1 MLFGDVTKKGKLLIY
16 TRQPEEEAY
25 GPGLA
30 HSVHLAY
37 SPDGKYFTPLNRN
50 YGVLFASA
58 TIHQPDTLVPMGL
71 KAPYLFRTAEGEFG
85 IVAVR
90 ILQDGSP
97 DPESRG
103 KILLWASRDLIHF
116 TEKGLV
122 DLGIGEYVLRC
133 SCEYDPALRQYRI
146 RWQSETGAY
155 YENLLKS
162 LGEPFSVSA
171 AAAGSPLPTEPAG
184 GAFCGLSDILPGNMV
199 EVDASFGER
208 LCLRMCPLEN
218 VSLQAPETVYASSPE
233 ELAEITA
240 SAFYTDGSSVQKR
253 VEWDA
258 SSVDFT
264 KPGAY
269 RAAGKAIQ
277 KEFPFPLAKGYADP
291 DILKWE
297 GKYYFLATNDNVND
311 IGLFVREAPTV
322 EELFTEESRS
332 HEKIILNVNEEKDFM
347 QTFWAPEF
355 HVIGGRLYI
364 LFAVSG
370 KKWGPQCHIMR
381 LKEGGNI
388 LRAED
393 WEEPVRVRRRNGS
406 PLAGENNDIT
416 LDMTH
421 FSVAGKDYLAWSYRK
436 WIGKPEDSG
445 SMIYIATTN
454 PEEPWNLASEPVL
467 LTSPLYG
474 WENHRGTINNE
485 GPNAFIAGGNVY
497 LTYSGGAAG
506 GYSYVIGMLTAALG
520 SDLLDPNSW
529 VKNNAPVMSYVS
541 GVFGP
546 GHNSFYTDEDGNLM
560 VSFHGEENLVGDG
573 GPRCTGI
580 RRVHFDV
587 EGSPRFD
594 MTPAQDLNPA
604 HTEVETTVL
613 VSKRN

>member
-90 ILQDGSP
+90 VLQDGSP

-103 KILLWASRDLIHF
+103 KILLWVSRDLIHF
-116 TEKGLV
+116 TEKGLI
-122 DLGIGEYVLRC
+122 DLGIEEYVLRC

-146 RWQSETGAY
+146 RWQSEKGAY

-162 LGEPFSVSA
+162 PAEPHNVSA
-171 AAAGSPLPTEPAG
+171 ASAAYPPAEPETSVYM
-184 GAFCGLSDILPGNMV
+184 GLSGIIPGNTL
-199 EVDASFGER
+199 EVDASFGEKLR
-208 LCLRMCPLEN
+208 LRMSPLEN
-218 VSLQAPETVYASSPE
+218 VGLWVPESVEASSPE
-233 ELAEITA
+233 ELENVMAA
-240 SAFYTDGSSVQKR
+240 AFYTDGSTAPKR
-253 VEWDA
+253 VRWDT
-258 SSVDFT
+258 SSVDFA

-269 RAAGKAIQ
+269 KITGKAFQ
-277 KEFPFPLAKGYADP
+277 KDFPFPLAKGYADP

-381 LKEGGNI
+381 LKEGGKI

-393 WEEPVRVRRRNGS
+393 WEEPVRVRRKNGS

-421 FSVAGKDYLAWSYRK
+421 FSAAGKDYLAWSYRK

-454 PEEPWNLASEPVL
+454 PEEPWNLTSEPVL
-467 LTSPLYG
+467 LTRPLYG

>member
-30 HSVHLAY
+30 HSIHLAY

-58 TIHQPDTLVPMGL
+58 TIHQPDTVVPMGL

-90 ILQDGSP
+90 VLQDGSP

-103 KILLWASRDLIHF
+103 KILLWVSRDLIHF
-116 TEKGLV
+116 TEKGLI
-122 DLGIGEYVLRC
+122 DLGIEEYVLCC

-146 RWQSETGAY
+146 RWQSEKGAY

-162 LGEPFSVSA
+162 PAEPHNVSA
-171 AAAGSPLPTEPAG
+171 ASAAYPPAEPETSVYM
-184 GAFCGLSDILPGNMV
+184 GLSGIIPGNTL
-199 EVDASFGER
+199 EVNASFGEK
-208 LCLRMCPLEN
+208 LCLRMSPLEN
-218 VSLQAPETVYASSPE
+218 VGLWVPESIEASSPE
-233 ELAEITA
+233 ELENVMAA
-240 SAFYTDGSSVQKR
+240 AFYTDGSTAPKR
-253 VEWDA
+253 VRWDT
-258 SSVDFT
+258 SSVDFAQ
-264 KPGAY
+264 PGAY
-269 RAAGKAIQ
+269 KITGKAFQ
-277 KEFPFPLAKGYADP
+277 KDFPFPLAKGYADP

-381 LKEGGNI
+381 LKEGGKI

-393 WEEPVRVRRRNGS
+393 WEEPVRVRRKNGS

-421 FSVAGKDYLAWSYRK
+421 FSAAGKDYLAWSYRK

-454 PEEPWNLASEPVL
+454 PEEPWNLTSEPVL
-467 LTSPLYG
+467 LTRPLYG